1 MVYEEKIMRI
11 GIAGAQSVGKT
22 TLLNA
27 LRSEKMFRDMKVC
40 NEVTRRVMSYG
51 LPINEQ
57 GTDVTQKLIMQEH
70 IVNVFM
76 YNNFITDRTA
86 FDGIVYTK
94 YLHENG
100 KVNDETMTFATDVF
114 VKLIPKYDIL
124 FYIAPEFEIQNDGIR
139 SIDVNFRNRI
149 VQIFDEYL
157 DTYKISVTRLS
168 GSVRERVEQA
178 IQAYKEQE
186 KLITWKEDLD
196 CDYGQ

>member
-1 MVYEEKIMRI
+1 MRI

-27 LRSEKMFRDMKVC
+27 LRSEKMFQDMKVC

-51 LPINEQ
+51 LPINEN

-86 FDGIVYTK
+86 LDGVVYTK

-114 VKLIPKYDIL
+114 LKLYDKYDIM
-124 FYIAPEFEIQNDGIR
+124 FYIGPEFEIQNDGIR

-149 VQIFDEYL
+149 VNIFNDFF
-157 DTYKISVTRLS
+157 DTYKLSPVRLS
-168 GSVRERVEQA
+168 GSVRQRVEQA
-178 IQAYKEQE
+178 IEAYNKVEKE
-186 KLITWKEDLD
+186 KELNHN
-196 CDYGQ
+196 G

>member
-1 MVYEEKIMRI
+1 MRI

-57 GTDVTQKLIMQEH
+57 GNDITQKLIMQEH

-76 YNNFITDRTA
+76 HKDFITDRTA
-86 FDGIVYTK
+86 LDGIVYTK
-94 YLHENG
+94 YLHETG
-100 KVNDETMTFATDVF
+100 KVTDETMTFATDVF
-114 VKLIPKYDIL
+114 VKLYPMYDIM
-124 FYIAPEFEIQNDGIR
+124 FYIEPEFEIQNDGIR
-139 SIDVNFRNRI
+139 SVDMNFRNRI
-149 VQIFDEYL
+149 VKIFDEYF
-157 DTYKISVTRLS
+157 DTYNLSATILS

-178 IQAYKEQE
+178 IQTYKEKE
-186 KLITWKEDLD
+186 RLITWKEELD

>member
-1 MVYEEKIMRI
+1 MRI

-27 LRSEKMFRDMKVC
+27 LRSEKLFKDMRVC

-57 GTDVTQKLIMQEH
+57 GNDVTQKLIMQEH

-76 YNNFITDRTA
+76 YDNFITDRTA
-86 FDGIVYTK
+86 LDGVVYTK
-94 YLHENG
+94 YLHQTG
-100 KVNDETMTFATDVF
+100 KVNDETMTFASDVF
-114 VKLIPKYDIL
+114 FKLFPRYDIM
-124 FYIAPEFEIQNDGIR
+124 FYIEPEFEIQNDGIR
-139 SIDVNFRNRI
+139 SVDPSFRNKI
-149 VQIFDEYL
+149 VEIFDEYIDIFKL
-157 DTYKISVTRLS
+157 PVTKLN

-178 IQAYKEQE
+178 INAYKERE
-186 KLITWKEDLD
+186 RLITWNEELN

>member
-1 MVYEEKIMRI
+1 MRI

-27 LRSEKMFRDMKVC
+27 LRSEKIFQDMKVC

-76 YNNFITDRTA
+76 YSNFITDRTA

-124 FYIAPEFEIQNDGIR
+124 FYIEPEFEIQNDGIR
-139 SIDVNFRNRI
+139 SIDANFRNRI

-157 DTYKISVTRLS
+157 DTYKISATRLS

-186 KLITWKEDLD
+186 KLITWNEDLD
-196 CDYGQ
+196 CDYGH

>member
-1 MVYEEKIMRI
+1 MRI

-57 GTDVTQKLIMQEH
+57 GNDITQKLIMQEH

-76 YNNFITDRTA
+76 YKDFITDRTA
-86 FDGIVYTK
+86 LDGIVYTK
-94 YLHENG
+94 YLHETG
-100 KVNDETMTFATDVF
+100 KVTDETMTFATDVF
-114 VKLIPKYDIL
+114 VKLYPMYDIM
-124 FYIAPEFEIQNDGIR
+124 FYIEPEFEIQNDGIR
-139 SIDVNFRNRI
+139 SVDMNFRNRI
-149 VQIFDEYL
+149 VKIFDEYF
-157 DTYKISVTRLS
+157 DTYNLSATILS

-178 IQAYKEQE
+178 IQTYKEKE
-186 KLITWKEDLD
+186 RLITWKEELD
-196 CDYGQ
+196 SDYGQ

>member
-1 MVYEEKIMRI
+1 MRI

-27 LRSEKMFRDMKVC
+27 LRSEKMFRDMRVC

-57 GTDVTQKLIMQEH
+57 GNDVTQKLIMQEH

-76 YNNFITDRTA
+76 YDNFITDRTA
-86 FDGIVYTK
+86 LDGVVYTK

-100 KVNDETMTFATDVF
+100 KVSDETMTFATDVF
-114 VKLIPKYDIL
+114 VKLYPKYDIM
-124 FYIAPEFEIQNDGIR
+124 FYIEPEFEIQNDGIR
-139 SIDVNFRNRI
+139 SVDMNFRNRI
-149 VQIFDEYL
+149 VEIFNEYFDIYNL
-157 DTYKISVTRLS
+157 PAIVLS

-178 IQAYKEQE
+178 IEAYKAKER
-186 KLITWKEDLD
+186 LTTWKEELD

>member
-1 MVYEEKIMRI
+1 MRI

-27 LRSEKMFRDMKVC
+27 LRSEKMFQDMRVC

-57 GTDVTQKLIMQEH
+57 GNDVTQKLIMQEH

-76 YNNFITDRTA
+76 YENFITDRTA
-86 FDGIVYTK
+86 LDGVVYTK

-114 VKLIPKYDIL
+114 VKLYPKYDIM
-124 FYIAPEFEIQNDGIR
+124 FYIEPEFEIQNDGIR
-139 SIDVNFRNRI
+139 SIDMNFRNRI
-149 VQIFDEYL
+149 VQIFKEYFEIYSL
-157 DTYKISVTRLS
+157 PAITLS

-178 IQAYKEQE
+178 IQAFKEKE
-186 KLITWKEDLD
+186 RLVTWKEELD

>member
-1 MVYEEKIMRI
+1 MVYEEEIMRI

-27 LRSEKMFRDMKVC
+27 LRSEKMFREMKVC

-51 LPINEQ
+51 LPINEN

-86 FDGIVYTK
+86 LDGVVYTK

-114 VKLIPKYDIL
+114 LKLYPKYDVM
-124 FYIAPEFEIQNDGIR
+124 FYIEPEFEIQNDGIR
-139 SIDVNFRNRI
+139 SIDLTFRNRI
-149 VQIFDEYL
+149 VEIFNEYFE
-157 DTYKISVTRLS
+157 TYKLTATKLS

-178 IQAYKEQE
+178 ISACNKIEH
-186 KLITWKEDLD
+186 KV
-196 CDYGQ
+196 

>member
-1 MVYEEKIMRI
+1 MRI

-27 LRSEKMFRDMKVC
+27 LRSEKMFRDMRVC

-57 GTDVTQKLIMQEH
+57 GNDVTQKLIMQEH

-86 FDGIVYTK
+86 LDGVVYTK
-94 YLHENG
+94 YLHEIG
-100 KVNDETMTFATDVF
+100 KVSDETMTFATDVF
-114 VKLIPKYDIL
+114 LKLYPKYDIM
-124 FYIAPEFEIQNDGIR
+124 FYIEPEFEIKNDGIR
-139 SIDVNFRNRI
+139 SVDLTFRNRI
-149 VQIFDEYL
+149 VQIFNEYFE
-157 DTYKISVTRLS
+157 TYKLSSVRLN

-178 IQAYKEQE
+178 IEAYKEKE
-186 KLITWKEDLD
+186 RLITWKEELD
-196 CDYGQ
+196 SDYGH